1 MFKFKG
7 ISSKDMQVVVEE
19 EEHFIAKA
27 SQRYEMTEIEGRD
40 GAIFD
45 ELGYSVVERP
55 IYVQCLNINKI
66 DDILAW
72 LNGEG
77 EFEYKGRKTT
87 ARFYSQLEPQRSS
100 CIRIIDTTFIRDP
113 FWCKVNEDYQL
124 VKDRKDK
131 KASGEYIHVE
141 DSSNCRGKIGI
152 SGNHEQETRSG
163 KNYLNTLA
171 KYKAGE
177 KVTVDGI
184 TYIFNEDGSIT
195 CNGTATAD
203 SVLTFS
209 SNLQTI
215 NGSGKKIVGMIT
227 GTQVP
232 AKLSILAY
240 TSDWS
245 KNTFELLS
253 SVNKNI
259 TINMQENIDYTIFR
273 IIAYKGTTLNNQ
285 TIYYQILDT
294 SVNDLTYEQY
304 GASPSPN
311 YPSEVK
317 CVGSN
322 ENMFNKD
329 DYIESKLYI
338 NKNENK
344 FSEASSGKSFIFD
357 ISKYNKLTISKVS
370 SERFGVFASVDYP
383 QKDGVGTYLQD
394 IATNATS
401 FSYDFAKL
409 NYLVVF
415 YYSTRDTLTE
425 QEILD
430 SIKLEKG
437 TVATPPS
444 KHGQGCVKVTKCNK
458 NIMPILNL
466 ENNYEYTENGIK
478 SLKRNDGVEVTR
490 FKVRKGQTI
499 EIGLKMISRPTQDST
514 YSIYFQKH
522 ETVLT
527 SFQHINILTLNKVYK
542 KTYTAS
548 EDGDI
553 FIKLW
558 GNASSD
564 IFEFQLW
571 AELDNLT
578 EYEQHEEQS
587 YIMPVQKEML
597 VNDYLDYDNEE
608 EVHVW
613 KKLVFDGITN
623 RVANIGENNSK
634 TWARFNGND
643 WDKKTDWVDYENMKC
658 THFIVNN
665 SWEKGTTYAK
675 FGNNGIMVQF
685 VFNDNNLKNIKDVNN
700 WLKSQY
706 DAGTPVIVYYKQQT
720 PTRLPFT
727 DEQKAVAKELNN
739 ARTYKNV
746 TNITTDSKAILSLDY
761 FTVTDEK
768 IKNEGNVQSRPILRL
783 EKTVSEAVD
792 ITINDVRFKYN
803 FNNDKYVEIDCENK
817 EVKFDGL
824 ERFRSIKI
832 GYDFPK
838 LNIGNNEIT
847 INDGDCIIKVIRKD
861 RWL

>member
-1 MFKFKG
+1 MSETTNLKLKKHDNPETNTEKFDIENYLNGNWDKIDKNVG
-7 ISSKDMQVVVEE
+7 EVNTDIS
-19 EEHFIAKA
+19 
-27 SQRYEMTEIEGRD
+27 
-40 GAIFD
+40 
-45 ELGYSVVERP
+45 
-55 IYVQCLNINKI
+55 NINSKNKEQDTNIEQLQENTETSSNKI
-66 DDILAW
+66 AELEKELKEAQED
-72 LNGEG
+72 
-77 EFEYKGRKTT
+77 
-87 ARFYSQLEPQRSS
+87 FYQNS
-100 CIRIIDTTFIRDP
+100 IRG
-113 FWCKVNEDYQL
+113 Q
-124 VKDRKDK
+124 
-131 KASGEYIHVE
+131 ASGEYIHVE
-141 DSSNCRGKIGI
+141 DSSNCRSIIGI

-311 YPSEVK
+311 YPSKVVA
-317 CVGSN
+317 VGSN
-322 ENMFNKD
+322 VNLFAGGDTVTNNGVTFTKNKD
-329 DYIESKLYI
+329 DSYDIVGMATEQANCI
-338 NKNENK
+338 NFVDIQNSGIINGNIYNIHVSEN
-344 FSEASSGKSFIFD
+344 
-357 ISKYNKLTISKVS
+357 L
-370 SERFGVFASVDYP
+370 P
-383 QKDGVGTYLQD
+383 DGVKILIEAYNDAAWIRHVLGSSL
-394 IATNATS
+394 IPNVSKANIENVNKIR
-401 FSYDFAKL
+401 F
-409 NYLVVF
+409 
-415 YYSTRDTLTE
+415 TLRVE
-425 QEILD
+425 KGISVNIHNLR
-430 SIKLEKG
+430 IKLEKD
-437 TVATPPS
+437 TIETAYS
-444 KHGQGCVKVTKCNK
+444 KYGQGCVKVTKCNK

-478 SLKRNDGVEVTR
+478 SLKKNDGVEVTR

-527 SFQHINILTLNKVYK
+527 SFQHINIFTLNKVYK

-587 YIMPVQKEML
+587 YIVPTQQPMRSIG
-597 VNDYLDYDNEE
+597 DIRDTFI
-608 EVHVW
+608 
-613 KKLVFDGITN
+613 KKDGKWYERHKIKRKIFDGTEPLI
-623 RVANIGENNSK
+623 VESSINNHRRY
-634 TWARFNGND
+634 AMPFNEG
-643 WDKKTDWVDYENMKC
+643 
-658 THFIVNN
+658 VNN
-665 SWEKGTTYAK
+665 TESLNVLCSHFKG
-675 FGNNGIMVQF
+675 V
-685 VFNDNNLKNIKDVNN
+685 
-700 WLKSQY
+700 
-706 DAGTPVIVYYKQQT
+706 
-720 PTRLPFT
+720 TRLKLLSNNEISVHKFINILADTFT
-727 DEQKAVAKELNN
+727 TLEEFKTYLSEQYSAGASVYFDYIAETPLDIECTEEQNEILDELNN

-761 FTVTDEK
+761 AKDQETQNQK
-768 IKNEGNVQSRPILRL
+768 MQN
-783 EKTVSEAVD
+783 
-792 ITINDVRFKYN
+792 
-803 FNNDKYVEIDCENK
+803 EIDEIKQLLSTTQTSALLLDNMQTDIES
-817 EVKFDGL
+817 EVK
-824 ERFRSIKI
+824 
-832 GYDFPK
+832 
-838 LNIGNNEIT
+838 
-847 INDGDCIIKVIRKD
+847 
-861 RWL
+861 